1 MKLPAK
7 SHGMTKT
14 KIYNS
19 WRGMKE
25 RCDNP
30 NNNRYSYYGARG
42 IMYNK
47 KWVTFEGFYS
57 DMGESYLEGFE
68 LDRIDVNGNYC
79 KENCRWTTQSEQCY
93 NQRKRT
99 DNKSGKTGVGYH
111 KRNKKWTAFIRVND
125 KQIYLGSFEIF
136 EDAVKAREEAELK
149 YYGYLRG

>member
-1 MKLPAK
+1 MPAK

-30 NNNRYSYYGARG
+30 NNKRYSSYGARG
-42 IMYNK
+42 ITYDS
-47 KWVTFEGFYS
+47 KWVTFDGFYS
-57 DMGESYLEGFE
+57 DMGSSYVESFE

-79 KENCRWTTQSEQCY
+79 KENCRWVTESEQAY

-111 KRNKKWTAFIRVND
+111 KKNKKWTAFIRVND
-125 KQIYLGSFEIF
+125 EQIYLGSFEYF
-136 EDAVKAREEAELK
+136 EDAVKAREEAEIK